1 MQGTIRIT
9 NRSPG
14 LRSRTE
20 PDPVMDV
27 AFTDRDPLQV
37 IAFLESTL
45 AVFRARVESKMDKP
59 VPSDDEEEDDEDELD
74 P

>member
-9 NRSPG
+9 HRSPG
-14 LRSRTE
+14 LRSRTD

-27 AFTDRDPLQV
+27 SFTDRDPLQV

-45 AVFRARVESKMDKP
+45 AVFRARVESKMNKP
-59 VPSDDEEEDDEDELD
+59 APVEEEEDDEEE